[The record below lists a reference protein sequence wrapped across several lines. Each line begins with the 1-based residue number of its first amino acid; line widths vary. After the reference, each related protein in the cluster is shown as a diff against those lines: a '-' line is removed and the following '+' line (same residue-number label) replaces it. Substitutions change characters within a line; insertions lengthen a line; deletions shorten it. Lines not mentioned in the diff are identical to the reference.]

1 MRVLLAAVLAAA
13 SGFAAAILFVAVGA
27 LYIVMQARH
36 LNPPISGAE
45 YSAYGIG
52 MIAYAGVG
60 LVIGLPLGL
69 FVYFKVDEFLRS
81 KWN

>member
-1 MRVLLAAVLAAA
+1 MRVLLAAA
-13 SGFAAAILFVAVGA
+13 SGFATAILCGAVGA

-60 LVIGLPLGL
+60 LGIGLPLGL
-69 FVYFKVDEFLRS
+69 FVYAKVDDFLRS